1 MIYMDN
7 AATTLNKPIGV
18 GEAMIE
24 ALHTVGNP
32 GRGAHKCTLD
42 ASRIVYD
49 TRVKLANFFNIK
61 NPSRIAFTCNATEGL
76 NIAING
82 ILEHGDHVISTVCEH
97 NSVLRPLYLME
108 KHGIGIDFVSA
119 DKTGILNYEDFQRL
133 IKSNTKAIVINHA
146 SNLTGNITDLERIS
160 RFTMEKNILLVVDAA
175 QTAGIVPIDVEKLG
189 IDILV
194 FTGHKGL
201 LGPQG
206 TGGIYVREGIDIR
219 PLKVG
224 GSGTHSYLKEHP
236 NEMPTALEAGTLNTH
251 GIAGLGAALSYIR
264 SEGIDNIR
272 NKEMALVKQF
282 LEGISDL
289 IKSGIIKVYGNP
301 DLDKRIGIV
310 SLNIGEYDSAQVG
323 DWLWEDYDICVRCG
337 AHCAPKMHETL
348 GTVNQGAVRFS
359 FSHFNTSEEVEK
371 AVYALHDLAMQE

>member
-7 AATTLNKPIGV
+7 AATTINKPTSV

-206 TGGIYVREGIDIR
+206 TGGIYVSEGIDIR

-251 GIAGLGAALSYIR
+251 GIAGLGAALSYIG

-337 AHCAPKMHETL
+337 AHCAPKMHEAL

>member
-7 AATTLNKPIGV
+7 AATTINKPTGV

-24 ALHTVGNP
+24 ALHTAGNP

-251 GIAGLGAALSYIR
+251 GIAGLGAALSYIG